1 MMKHNI
7 PASRTALLIVDL
19 QNDFLD
25 PQGAYGR
32 AGQSAASIAALPARL
47 KPLADK
53 LRQKGGWIV
62 STQFTLV
69 PAKNGVPLIS
79 PHLKALRPFLKK
91 GDFLPGAWGHQLV
104 DLLQPADLTIEKIAY
119 SAFYMTRLEW
129 VLRKTGI
136 EKLYICGIVTNG
148 GVASTVRDC
157 HVRDFETIVLH
168 DGCAAFSEATH
179 QTAIDALRPVSPIM
193 SIAEAIKEIDALN

>member
-1 MMKHNI
+1 MNH
-7 PASRTALLIVDL
+7 PVSAAQTALLIVDL

-32 AGQSAASIAALPARL
+32 AGQSAPAIAALPGKI
-47 KPLADK
+47 KPLADAI
-53 LRQKGGWIV
+53 RAKGGWIV

-69 PAKNGVPLIS
+69 PAKQSESIIS

-91 GDFLPGAWGHQLV
+91 GDFQPGQWGHALV

-136 EKLYICGIVTNG
+136 EKLYVCGIVTNG

-157 HVRDFETIVLH
+157 HVRDFQTVVLE
-168 DGCAAFSEATH
+168 DGCAAFNEDTH
-179 QTAIDALRPVSPIM
+179 NTAINALRPVSPIM
-193 SIAEAIKEIDALN
+193 TIAEALQEIERLP

>member
-1 MMKHNI
+1 MNH
-7 PASRTALLIVDL
+7 PVSAAQTALLIVDL

-32 AGQSAASIAALPARL
+32 AGQSAPAIAALPGKI
-47 KPLADK
+47 KPLADAI
-53 LRQKGGWIV
+53 RAKGGWIV

-69 PAKNGVPLIS
+69 PAKQGEPIIS

-91 GDFLPGAWGHQLV
+91 GDFQPGQWGHALV
-104 DLLQPADLTIEKIAY
+104 DLLQPADLTVEKIAY

-136 EKLYICGIVTNG
+136 EKLYVCGIVTNG

-157 HVRDFETIVLH
+157 HARDFQTVVLE
-168 DGCAAFSEATH
+168 DGCAAFNEDTH
-179 QTAIDALRPVSPIM
+179 NTAINALRPVSPIM
-193 SIAEAIKEIDALN
+193 TIAEALQEIEQLP